1 MPPRRSWT
9 TYPDW
14 QSLLFGE
21 GLTAVRRD
29 GELHIRPA
37 GLPPG
42 AVELATADRGPW
54 RVARRSRR
62 LPAGRAGALGHS
74 GRNVEVLFLTDRRYR
89 LHRGQAFEGA
99 FIDAVRALFFA
110 LSHLPHPPA
119 GEFTADGKLPRGD
132 PSRAANTRK
141 RRQTMNSG
149 TDHQNY
155 DKILRR

>member
-1 MPPRRSWT
+1 MDA
-9 TYPDW
+9 YPDW

-21 GLTAVRRD
+21 GLAAVRRG

-42 AVELATADRGPW
+42 AVELASADRGHGVW
-54 RVARRSRR
+54 RVE
-62 LPAGRAGALGHS
+62 AGDTLRDVLERWGTRAG
-74 GRNVEVLFLTDRRYR
+74 VEVLFLTDRRYR

-119 GEFTADGKLPRGD
+119 GEFTADGRSLAVTH
-132 PSRAANTRK
+132 RAPQIPANGGK
-141 RRQTMNSG
+141 P
-149 TDHQNY
+149 
-155 DKILRR
+155 